1 MQNAGKLRGVIWA
14 LTLFVLA
21 IGLEALTQSPFL
33 ATRFGVLLAFFLR
46 GRSLEDHLYEVSA
59 LPAFGFR
66 AAAQTWGETILVI
79 PELLRHS
86 QFTVTMAHEKCHVA
100 QYRRYTSFGFWL
112 LYGWEWLLGLA
123 RTRDLFLA
131 YYDISLEKEARAAQ
145 SPN

>member
-1 MQNAGKLRGVIWA
+1 MGAHTFCFGSWPRASNSAS
-14 LTLFVLA
+14 LFGNTFRRTVQLFFWVDD
-21 IGLEALTQSPFL
+21 GLDT
-33 ATRFGVLLAFFLR
+33 
-46 GRSLEDHLYEVSA
+46 HLYEVPA

-66 AAAQTWGETILVI
+66 ASAQTWGETVLVT
-79 PELLRHS
+79 PELLRHPK
-86 QFTVTMAHEKCHVA
+86 FTATMAHEKCHVA

-112 LYGWEWLLGLA
+112 LYGWEWLLGLV